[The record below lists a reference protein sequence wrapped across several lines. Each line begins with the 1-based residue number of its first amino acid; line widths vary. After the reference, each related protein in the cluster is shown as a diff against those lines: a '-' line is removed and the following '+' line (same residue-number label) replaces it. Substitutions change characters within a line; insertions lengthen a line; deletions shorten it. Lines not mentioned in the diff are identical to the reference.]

1 MIKIHHRRK
10 SMIELN
16 RLFFYLVPSSRWQV
30 RLKTQVDNV
39 LFSDDAVIFCIVSG
53 VMLCSD

>member
-30 RLKTQVDNV
+30 RLKTQIDNV
-39 LFSDDAVIFCIVSG
+39 LFSDEAVIFLHSV
-53 VMLCSD
+53 